1 MKLLILAVSLLS
13 VCYGQTFYYT
23 ESTRHNAMLFR
34 IDTSGNVEYFRANIE
49 TLAVNYQRALAI
61 ARNLRKENAYLK
73 IQLNDDVIVKGIPL
87 SLKPFVHD
95 TLWLTRYGVNVLIE
109 GQKKRKKK

>member
-1 MKLLILAVSLLS
+1 MKHLILALS
-13 VCYGQTFYYT
+13 VLIGVCYSQTFYYT

-49 TLAVNYQRALAI
+49 TLAVNYQRVLAI
-61 ARNLRKENAYLK
+61 ARDLRKENAKLK
-73 IQLNDDVIVKGIPL
+73 SRLKSEEKGTPL
-87 SLKPFVHD
+87 SLSPFIDD